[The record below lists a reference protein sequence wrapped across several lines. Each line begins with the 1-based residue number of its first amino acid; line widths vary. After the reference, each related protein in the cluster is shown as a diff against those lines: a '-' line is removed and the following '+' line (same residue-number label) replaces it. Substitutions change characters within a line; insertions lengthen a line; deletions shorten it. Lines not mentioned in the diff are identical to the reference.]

1 MIRTLLVPS
10 RLDKIQWASRQILE
24 HLKKEN
30 WDRDTLFAVRLSVEE
45 ALANAIQ
52 HGNRQDPAKNVRL
65 RFDLD
70 RQKHQ
75 VTITVEDE
83 GKGFKPSADCPNN
96 KGYGLT
102 LIHRLMDEVRFNAK
116 GNQVRMTKKCAL
128 SF

>member
-1 MIRTLLVPS
+1 MTRTLLVPS
-10 RLDKIQWASRQILE
+10 HLDKIQWASRQILE
-24 HLKKEN
+24 RLKKEN

-65 RFDLD
+65 QFDLD

-83 GKGFKPSADCPNN
+83 GKGFKPSADRPS
-96 KGYGLT
+96 KGYGLI
-102 LIHRLMDEVRFNAK
+102 LIHQLMDEVRFNAK
-116 GNQVRMTKKCAL
+116 GNQVKMTKKCEL